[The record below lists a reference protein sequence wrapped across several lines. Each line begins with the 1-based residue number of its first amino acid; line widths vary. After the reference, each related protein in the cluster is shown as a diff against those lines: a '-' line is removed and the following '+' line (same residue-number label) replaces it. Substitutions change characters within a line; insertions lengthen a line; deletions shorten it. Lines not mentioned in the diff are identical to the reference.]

1 MSMFLG
7 TTSGTAGVGIQCYA
21 TDLRIRAKWAM
32 LDYFD
37 EQRTGRP
44 WHSTF
49 SYATPWW
56 PKSACF
62 GIGCEE
68 WSSADSGYEDPE
80 LTSGAVAAM
89 GFVGY
94 SRDAYG
100 TVLGGCTMKLF
111 KTVDGGY
118 PNTKD
123 VKVYEVVSNTTTGF
137 YSLYTP
143 YHPDTHYIVSFKA
156 GSPDVQGVTVNTLIG
171 A

>member
-7 TTSGTAGVGIQCYA
+7 TTSDTNGLGIQCCANDTRLHPEWYDDDWCSDIPKA
-21 TDLRIRAKWAM
+21 SAWNITGYLTEYWPG
-32 LDYFD
+32 
-37 EQRTGRP
+37 RTGLDASGGEWLAPIWHDRP
-44 WHSTF
+44 DMNT
-49 SYATPWW
+49 
-56 PKSACF
+56 
-62 GIGCEE
+62 
-68 WSSADSGYEDPE
+68 
-80 LTSGAVAAM
+80 GAVAAM

-100 TVLGGCTMKLF
+100 SILGGCTMKLF
-111 KTVDGGY
+111 KTADGSY
-118 PNTKD
+118 PATKD
-123 VKVYEVVSNTTTGF
+123 TKVYEVVSDSTGW